1 MCMQKKKHLPKMHNT
16 SPSRDSAVGVL
27 NMYLY
32 YKKLQLFCK
41 MKT

>member
-1 MCMQKKKHLPKMHNT
+1 MCMQRKTLPKMHNT

-32 YKKLQLFCK
+32 YKNYNCFVK
-41 MKT
+41 